1 MPGTVTVADNE
12 PLRVGVT
19 LASTAPLAT
28 VPQLAEA
35 RMITG
40 RTGDVSGRTTTP
52 LNVTRCPFVCAARV
66 YSLRANFRARLVL
79 PPSLAT

>member
-40 RTGDVSGRTTTP
+40 QTADVSGRTTTP
-52 LNVTRCPFVCAARV
+52 LNVTDPM
-66 YSLRANFRARLVL
+66 FRSGRRG
-79 PPSLAT
+79 